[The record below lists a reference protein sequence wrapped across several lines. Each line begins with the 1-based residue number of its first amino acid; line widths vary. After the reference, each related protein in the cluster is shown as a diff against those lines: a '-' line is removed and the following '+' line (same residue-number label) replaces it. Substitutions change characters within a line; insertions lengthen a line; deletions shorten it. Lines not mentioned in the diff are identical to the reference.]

1 MQRVPLVILYG
12 LDYRKPI
19 QWPLER
25 RREGRER
32 EREESVLLI
41 RMSRFVFIIIA
52 ILRTRFVSNSTVIIK
67 PFANKCT

>member
-1 MQRVPLVILYG
+1 MG
-12 LDYRKPI
+12 EEK
-19 QWPLER
+19 
-25 RREGRER
+25 GER

-67 PFANKCT
+67 PFASKCT